1 MSIILKHIAFLIVP
15 SNCHRCIYIRVM
27 DPAGNAGNDEFDC
40 LEGDNT
46 LRPKIFYIYIDII
59 VYREYG

>member
-15 SNCHRCIYIRVM
+15 SNCHRHIYIRVM

-46 LRPKIFYIYIDII
+46 
-59 VYREYG
+59 ET

>member
-1 MSIILKHIAFLIVP
+1 MGA
-15 SNCHRCIYIRVM
+15 
-27 DPAGNAGNDEFDC
+27 AGNAGENELDC
-40 LEGDNT
+40 LEGYNT

>member
-1 MSIILKHIAFLIVP
+1 MGA
-15 SNCHRCIYIRVM
+15 
-27 DPAGNAGNDEFDC
+27 AGNAGENELDC

-46 LRPKIFYIYIDII
+46 LGPKIFHIYIDII

>member
-1 MSIILKHIAFLIVP
+1 MVEPILANRPEQL
-15 SNCHRCIYIRVM
+15 SSSYIYIRVM
-27 DPAGNAGNDEFDC
+27 DAAGNAEEDELDC

-46 LRPKIFYIYIDII
+46 LRAKIFHIYIDII